1 MFFCGKTTGTGNG
14 KRRTLRKSKRM
25 AILTFLSGCH
35 KMKYKIY
42 LSLPSQISP
51 KSPSSYKPPPPLFR
65 GRMLISTPTS
75 VKPPPPS
82 PSLIIL
88 H

>member
-14 KRRTLRKSKRM
+14 KRRTLRKSKRI
-25 AILTFLSGCH
+25 AILTFLSGSH

-51 KSPSSYKPPPPLFR
+51 PPPFS
-65 GRMLISTPTS
+65 GEEKLISTAIS
-75 VKPPPPS
+75 IKPRP

>member
-25 AILTFLSGCH
+25 AILTFLSGSH

-51 KSPSSYKPPPPLFR
+51 LSLISLPPSFSGEEK
-65 GRMLISTPTS
+65 LISTAIS
-75 VKPPPPS
+75 IKPPS